1 MARASGKNAALAH
14 TVRRPVGVNRAM
26 VAHPRSSPR
35 AAAGHRDPRNRQR
48 GPHGRA
54 LDIWARDGTP
64 VPTTPGLMSPRHHC
78 RPSPPSCLLTLKDP
92 DPPGSVR
99 RHHAAPRSSESFLTS
114 PSRLVTRVD
123 PQAHPEESSAAGA
136 RRARLSADRRPPHD
150 GAGPAP
156 ARRRAGRHHAARI
169 RRPLL
174 GADRMAPPRN
184 MRHTRSSREHARGA
198 EPRLNTELRRAPT
211 LRAIVLC
218 TSADSLRRAA
228 GKSTSVRKKRQLHR
242 P

>member
-123 PQAHPEESSAAGA
+123 PQAHPEESSAA
-136 RRARLSADRRPPHD
+136 
-150 GAGPAP
+150 